1 MRMTLRIQL
10 VFLLFSFPLFLFAQ
24 PANDECVNPTAISL
38 IVGTATSVVQD
49 IQSATQSATAPSC
62 ESGAISDVWY
72 SFTMPVD
79 GNVYISGDYFDG
91 FALYDA
97 CGGTELSCF
106 YNKGFLFS
114 LTNGVSY
121 RLRAWRQNAHPGSV
135 NFTIRPFAQAA
146 NDECNSATPISL
158 AEGTA
163 TSVAQETQGATQ
175 SANNPSCEGGA
186 INDVWYSFT
195 MPVDGNVYISG
206 DYLDGFALYDACGGT
221 ELSCFNHKGFLFS
234 LTSGTSYRL
243 RAWRRN
249 AYPGSVNF
257 TIRPFAQAV
266 NDECVNP
273 TAISLT
279 IGTATSVAQE
289 TQGATQSATNPSC
302 EGGAINDVWY
312 SFTMPVDGN
321 VYISG
326 DYLDGFA
333 LYDACGGTELS
344 CFNHKGFLFSLTNGT
359 SYRLRAW
366 RRNAYPGS
374 VNFTIQ
380 PFAQILNDDCAA
392 AAPVS
397 ISTTCTGATQSVEL
411 RGATQ
416 SSSTP
421 NCENSPFT
429 DAWFVFDS
437 PIDGDILVKNADFF
451 DKFAFYDGCP
461 QTPADLA
468 NPLACFSSNGTLSGV
483 TFGQT
488 IYLQVFRKQQYP
500 GQASFCLEGAYAV
513 ADPGAETC
521 ASGTVTIDNT
531 NHNQWVPILD
541 GSGKLIASLRANGE
555 DLGATTAEVYIG
567 ANPVSTYLG
576 QPYLRR
582 KIIITPT
589 NQPANNVSVRLYL
602 LQNEL
607 DDLVNADGNLNN
619 ISELEVVKN
628 SQSGCST
635 TYDGTGDFLLTAG
648 QAYGSDYSLQFDVN
662 SFSSFFPSSV
672 SLAPLPVELVRF
684 AGESSGATNRLQWVT
699 ASEENTSHF
708 DIEYSTDGLRWEW
721 IGQRQAHGHTR
732 LEQTYHFS
740 HRPPTQLSYYR
751 LKMVDFDGK
760 TDYSQIIAVSNTH
773 QTGVVLTPN
782 PTKDEVR
789 LDTKQVIHQVEIIDV
804 FGRILAKKTGDNLRH
819 LNVSMLNKGIYYLRI
834 NQNQIVRFSK
844 I

>member
-186 INDVWYSFT
+186 IN
-195 MPVDGNVYISG
+195 
-206 DYLDGFALYDACGGT
+206 
-221 ELSCFNHKGFLFS
+221 
-234 LTSGTSYRL
+234 
-243 RAWRRN
+243 
-249 AYPGSVNF
+249 
-257 TIRPFAQAV
+257 
-266 NDECVNP
+266 
-273 TAISLT
+273 
-279 IGTATSVAQE
+279 
-289 TQGATQSATNPSC
+289 
-302 EGGAINDVWY
+302 
-312 SFTMPVDGN
+312 
-321 VYISG
+321 
-326 DYLDGFA
+326 
-333 LYDACGGTELS
+333 
-344 CFNHKGFLFSLTNGT
+344 
-359 SYRLRAW
+359 
-366 RRNAYPGS
+366 
-374 VNFTIQ
+374 
-380 PFAQILNDDCAA
+380 
-392 AAPVS
+392 
-397 ISTTCTGATQSVEL
+397 
-411 RGATQ
+411 
-416 SSSTP
+416 
-421 NCENSPFT
+421 T

-531 NHNQWVPILD
+531 NHDQWVPILD